1 MTTFIFPFLFGILA
15 CIGIGFAMYYKWQSA
30 HSWDNPLELKRS
42 TDENAQL
49 KAELWQKNR
58 EIGQLTQDL
67 QTEKSEKDRLSWE
80 GKRIFVEITNLKKD
94 YSTLSEERDTLKM
107 QLVQFQAEE
116 KRKSIEFDKK
126 ISQLEEVRVSLEDE
140 KSRIRKED
148 EMEQEE
154 EKINR
159 DRMWAEHEVRVQSYL
174 SEICRLPQYN
184 FSSFDNKN
192 LPEGFSGK
200 LKPDFMIEL
209 LGQYVIFDA
218 KVSKADSLQT
228 YITTNVKTTAEKIAN
243 DIKIYPM
250 IFFVV
255 PLESI
260 TTLSKTHFRE
270 QGYDFF
276 IISPDAIPV
285 ILSAFK
291 KITTY
296 ELAEKLD
303 PRDREDIISLIAEF
317 DFHINQRN
325 AIDIIASKMWTSVLS
340 KMENLKK
347 EFRDDVVL
355 RKTKMKPQQP
365 GLSEMKALMID
376 QGVQNSAI
384 SDLIEPKAKI
394 TL

>member
-1 MTTFIFPFLFGILA
+1 MDLLLPLIFALIAFA
-15 CIGIGFAMYYKWQSA
+15 AVGFAMYVKWKTPTENGWVENAERLIQ
-30 HSWDNPLELKRS
+30 
-42 TDENAQL
+42 ENAQL

-67 QTEKSEKDRLSWE
+67 QTEKSEKDRLSGE

-94 YSTLSEERDTLKM
+94 YSTLSEERDVLKE
-107 QLVQFQAEE
+107 QLVHFQAEE
-116 KRKSIEFDKK
+116 KRKTHDFDKK

-140 KSRIRKED
+140 KIRIRKED
-148 EMEQEE
+148 EMDQEQERM
-154 EKINR
+154 NR
-159 DRMWAEHEVRVQSYL
+159 DRMWAEHEVKVQSRL
-174 SEICRLPQYN
+174 MELCRLPQYN
-184 FSSFDNKN
+184 FSTFDNKN

-228 YITTNVKTTAEKIAN
+228 YITTNVKTTADKLSN
-243 DIKIYPM
+243 DVRIYPM

-255 PLESI
+255 PVESVV
-260 TTLSKTHFRE
+260 TLSKTHFRE

-276 IISPDAIPV
+276 VISPDAIPV

-303 PRDREDIISLIAEF
+303 PRDREDIVSLIAEF

-347 EFRDDVVL
+347 EFRDEVTL
-355 RKTKMKPQQP
+355 KKTKMKPQQP
-365 GLSEMKALMID
+365 WLSEMKALMID
-376 QGVQNSAI
+376 QGAQNSAI
-384 SDLIEPKAKI
+384 ADLIQPKAKI
-394 TL
+394 TLE

>member
-1 MTTFIFPFLFGILA
+1 MSLALPLLFGLFA
-15 CIGIGFAMYYKWQSA
+15 CGAIGFAMYYKWQNT
-30 HSWDNPLELKRS
+30 HSSDGSSEFRRYS
-42 TDENAQL
+42 DENAQL

-58 EIGQLTQDL
+58 EIGQVTQDL
-67 QTEKSEKDRLSWE
+67 QAEKSEKDRLSGE

-94 YSTLSEERDTLKM
+94 YSTLSDERDRLKI
-107 QLVQFQAEE
+107 QLAHFEAKE
-116 KRKSIEFDKK
+116 KRKTEEFDRK
-126 ISQLEEVRVSLEDE
+126 IAQLEEARTSLEDE
-140 KSRIRKED
+140 KMRIRKED
-148 EMEQEE
+148 EHDREE
-154 EKINR
+154 EQMNR
-159 DRMWAEHEVRVQSYL
+159 DRMWAEHESRVQSHL
-174 SEICRLPQYN
+174 TELCRLPQFN
-184 FSSFDNKN
+184 FTSFDNKH

-228 YITTNVKTTAEKIAN
+228 YITTNVRTTADKIWN
-243 DIKIYPM
+243 DGKIYPM
-250 IFFVV
+250 VFFVV
-255 PLESI
+255 PGESI
-260 TTLSKTHFRE
+260 ATLSRTHFRE

-285 ILSAFK
+285 ILSSFK

-303 PRDREDIISLIAEF
+303 PRDREDIVSLIAEF

-347 EFRDDVVL
+347 EFRDEVTL
-355 RKTKMKPQQP
+355 KKTKMKPQQP
-365 GLSEMKALMID
+365 WLSEMKALMMD
-376 QGVQNSAI
+376 HSAQNVAI
-384 SDLIEPKAKI
+384 SDLIQPKAKI
-394 TL
+394 TLE